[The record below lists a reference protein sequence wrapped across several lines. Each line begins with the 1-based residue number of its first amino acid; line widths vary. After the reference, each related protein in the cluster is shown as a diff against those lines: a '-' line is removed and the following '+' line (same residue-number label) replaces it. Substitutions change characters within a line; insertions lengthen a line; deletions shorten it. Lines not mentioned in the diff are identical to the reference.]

1 MVDEL
6 NFSNLEKKI
15 IEIFYNNV
23 EQQLINLNL
32 LNYKDCEELIVNN
45 ISFYKDTDNYI
56 YNKIGTKENSY
67 KLVGFLKN
75 DIIYTI

>member
-32 LNYKDCEELIVNN
+32 LN
-45 ISFYKDTDNYI
+45 
-56 YNKIGTKENSY
+56 
-67 KLVGFLKN
+67 
-75 DIIYTI
+75 